1 MARLRGSMEEKYE
14 ILEKL
19 RQGGMGAVYKA
30 RHRLLDEIRA
40 LKVLRSWA
48 LGTEEAQARFL
59 REARVASRL
68 RHPNLAVLHDFAV
81 DEDGDAYLV
90 SEFIDGWTL
99 RELLRRL
106 GPPPLSL
113 GLEIGRQGL
122 KALGYL
128 HRQRI
133 VHRDISPDNLMLT
146 RDADGLPLVK
156 LIDLGIAKALEDGSG
171 ATETGVFLGKP
182 RYASPEQ
189 FGEAPV
195 DERSDLY
202 SFGVVLYE
210 LLTGRCPIS
219 GHDALS
225 LMAGHLQ
232 HPPLSF
238 EESDP
243 EGRIPHDLR
252 ALLLGGALEKRPDD
266 RVPTADDFAMALL
279 PIQARYPVSGEE
291 IERLFGPQA
300 SAAVA
305 EAGPEDAVEESS
317 HSLYLRDPRAPESDT
332 TRSGALPLALAAPL
346 AAEASR
352 VDEVTWGG
360 SSGSLGSSG
369 LPGEPAE
376 QGLAYEPLE
385 EPGPVEAVPAA
396 VTRPESAEGW
406 SLLFRLAVSMAALLA
421 LFVLARGFW
430 WPDPET
436 QEWAAVPRAP
446 QNTAAP
452 VRPRVTPPT
461 VQPAPTLQE
470 PAEETAEVPEVVE
483 EPAQEDLTLAEE
495 VEAPEPS
502 PVPAPAAP
510 APAPRPRKPE
520 PSRAPEPVLA
530 EEASPKPALPA
541 PAPVLA
547 RRLPPVWE
555 EDSPRRDLL
564 KPGPGVEQP
573 VPLDFPRYNYP
584 SDARGTGLRPDVRLA
599 VLVDERGR
607 VIDAR
612 VREGAPEEFGFAET
626 AIAVAKRIPF
636 QPATRY
642 DIPGKMWTEVI
653 LEFVE

>member
-122 KALGYL
+122 KALGCL
-128 HRQRI
+128 HRHRI

-146 RDADGLPLVK
+146 RDSDGLPLVK
-156 LIDLGIAKALEDGSG
+156 LIDLGIAKALEDGSR

-252 ALLLGGALEKRPDD
+252 AILLGGALEKRPED
-266 RVPTADDFAMALL
+266 RVPTAEDFSQVLQE
-279 PIQARYPVSGEE
+279 IQARYPVSGEE
-291 IERLFGPQA
+291 IEQVFGPQA

-305 EAGPEDAVEESS
+305 GDALEEGVEESS
-317 HSLYLRDPRAPESDT
+317 QGLYLRAPEPDT

-346 AAEASR
+346 AAEASQ

-360 SSGSLGSSG
+360 PSRP
-369 LPGEPAE
+369 PGEPGP
-376 QGLAYEPLE
+376 GLVYEPLE
-385 EPGPVEAVPAA
+385 EAVPMESAP
-396 VTRPESAEGW
+396 VPSVTTRPDSAEGW
-406 SLLFRLAVSMAALLA
+406 SLLFRLAVSMAAVLA

-430 WPDPET
+430 WPEPDPP
-436 QEWAAVPRAP
+436 EWAAVPRDP
-446 QNTAAP
+446 QNVAAP
-452 VRPRVTPPT
+452 VRPQVIPP
-461 VQPAPTLQE
+461 VVE
-470 PAEETAEVPEVVE
+470 SVVPAEEAEDAPEA

-495 VEAPEPS
+495 VVAPEPP

-510 APAPRPRKPE
+510 APAPKPRKPE
-520 PSRAPEPVLA
+520 PSRAPAPVVV
-530 EEASPKPALPA
+530 EEASPKPAASA

-547 RRLPPVWE
+547 KRLPPVWE
-555 EDSPRRDLL
+555 EGSPRRDLL

-573 VPLDFPRYNYP
+573 VPLDFPRYSYP